1 MERPTNR
8 LRHCAAAILLLL
20 GLLVQARPA
29 FADQQDIA
37 AASRSVVRVA
47 LVATKGDGAY
57 FVGHGSGIVIA
68 PNKVL
73 TNAHVVELVREEP
86 NIVIGVVPAEGSRSY
101 GAKII
106 AFSPG
111 NDLALLEVTG
121 GAALPVATFYA
132 AATQDGQGVIAIGY
146 PGNVD
151 RAQGMALAD
160 IIQPMTPVKTSGTIS
175 TGRSSKQFDTVLHT
189 APMAAGN
196 SGGPLVDACGRVLGV
211 NSFGSISD
219 GSDAEYGFAVSN
231 REVASFLRQAGV
243 QPQRTIVPCRS
254 LADIDAAERNATE
267 RAKFEADSKAAAD
280 AEKVRERSIRARQD
294 AEQSVI
300 ALRENFI
307 AGAAVALA
315 LALVTAG
322 IAGISYTQGK
332 TRVVRNFGIAS
343 GVLLIASL
351 AAFFLRPS
359 FSQVDDRAA
368 AIAQEMAAK
377 DGSSEEGTTRVSGDK
392 IVGDNMCRIDI
403 DRSRVTVSDTSDVPL
418 NWNGKGCINGKSQ
431 LVQNGAHWTRIL
443 VPDSEPSASV
453 QTVDPATGT
462 YRSDKYLLDA
472 ATADAA
478 RKARSAV
485 TFQGCTT
492 EAGQLDGIARMD
504 AGIRS
509 LLPPEPNERLVYRCT
524 PGKAPEIP

>member
-1 MERPTNR
+1 MNR
-8 LRHCAAAILLLL
+8 LRPRALAAFLFLL
-20 GLLVQARPA
+20 GFFVSAGPVL
-29 FADQQDIA
+29 ADQQDIA

-68 PNKVL
+68 PGKVL

-86 NIVIGVVPAEGSRSY
+86 NIVIGIVPAEGKRSY
-101 GAKII
+101 GARIV

-111 NDLALLEVTG
+111 NDLALLSFDS
-121 GAALPVATFYA
+121 GANLPVATLFA

-160 IIQPMTPVKTSGTIS
+160 IIQPMTPVKTGGTIS
-175 TGRSSKQFDTVLHT
+175 TGRSSKQYDTILHT

-211 NSFGSISD
+211 NSFGSLSD
-219 GSDAEYGFAVSN
+219 GNDAEYGFAVSN

-243 QPQRTIVPCRS
+243 QPQRTVVPCRS
-254 LADIDAAERNATE
+254 LAEIDAAEKNAAE
-267 RAKFEADSKAAAD
+267 RARMAAD
-280 AEKVRERSIRARQD
+280 AKTEAEADRARERAIRARQD

-300 ALRENFI
+300 ATRENFI
-307 AGAAVALA
+307 GAAAVALA
-315 LALVTAG
+315 LSLVAAG
-322 IAGISYTQGK
+322 IAGIGYTQGK
-332 TRVVRNFGIAS
+332 TRNVRNFGIAA
-343 GVLLIASL
+343 GLLLIAAL

-359 FSQVDDRAA
+359 FSEVDDRAA
-368 AIAQEMAAK
+368 VIANEMAAK
-377 DGSSEEGTTRVSGDK
+377 DGGNEEGTTLVSGDK
-392 IVGDNMCRIDI
+392 IVGDNICRIDL
-403 DRSRVTVSDTSDVPL
+403 DRSRVTVSDVADVPL
-418 NWNGKGCINGKSQ
+418 NWDGKGCINGKNQ
-431 LVQNGAHWTRIL
+431 LVQSGTNWSRIL
-443 VPDSEPSASV
+443 VPASEPSV
-453 QTVDPATGT
+453 TIQNVDPATGT
-462 YRSDKYLLDA
+462 YRADKYLLDA

-485 TFQGCTT
+485 TFEGCTT
-492 EAGQLDGIARMD
+492 ESGRLEGIERME

>member
-1 MERPTNR
+1 MNR
-8 LRHCAAAILLLL
+8 LLASARAAILPFL
-20 GLLVQARPA
+20 GLLMLAAPA
-29 FADQQDIA
+29 QADQQDIA

-68 PNKVL
+68 PGKVL
-73 TNAHVVELVREEP
+73 TNAHVVELVRDEP

-101 GAKII
+101 GARII

-111 NDLALLEVTG
+111 NDLALLEVK
-121 GAALPVATFYA
+121 GAERLPVATLYA

-196 SGGPLVDACGRVLGV
+196 SGGALVDACGRVLGV

-219 GSDAEYGFAVSN
+219 GNDAEYGFAVSN

-243 QPQRTIVPCRS
+243 QPQRTIVTCKS
-254 LADIDAAERNATE
+254 LAEIDAAEKNASE
-267 RAKFEADSKAAAD
+267 RARLDADSKAAAD
-280 AEKVRERSIRARQD
+280 ADKSRERAIRARQD
-294 AEQSVI
+294 AEQSII
-300 ALRENFI
+300 ATRENFI
-307 AGAAVALA
+307 AGAAIALA
-315 LALVTAG
+315 LSLVTAG
-322 IAGISYTQGK
+322 IAGIAHIQGK
-332 TRVVRNFGIAS
+332 KRTVRNFGIGS
-343 GVLLIASL
+343 GVLFVAALT
-351 AAFFLRPS
+351 AFFLRPS
-359 FSQVDDRAA
+359 FAEVDDRAA
-368 AIAQEMAAK
+368 AILKELAAK
-377 DGSSEEGTTRVSGDK
+377 DGGNDEGTTLVSGDK
-392 IVGDNMCRIDI
+392 IVGDNMCRIDL
-403 DRSRVTVSDTSDVPL
+403 DRSRVTVSDTPDVPL
-418 NWNGKGCINGKSQ
+418 NWNGKGCINGKTQ
-431 LVQNGAHWTRIL
+431 LVQNGPTWSRIL
-443 VPDSEPSASV
+443 VPESEASAAI
-453 QTVDPATGT
+453 QTIDPATGT
-462 YRSDKYLLDA
+462 YRSDKYALDA
-472 ATADAA
+472 ATAEAV

-485 TFQGCTT
+485 TFEGCTS
-492 EAGQLDGIARMD
+492 EPGQIDGIARME

-524 PGKAPEIP
+524 PGKAPAIP